1 MKRYVGKFIN
11 PAGQSCRVNVYDDN
25 YTGEAVEL
33 FMSPTPIVISE
44 SAQDLLTEPI
54 MASSAVL
61 TFISDPALEGLVV
74 EDEMQCAVEVLAD
87 DTLVWHGYLN
97 PEVRDDLL
105 PSITSEVTLNAT
117 STLSL
122 MSTRKI
128 SAAAEPLRSIA
139 QYIAEGLQACGNV
152 LTNICLPSVAKLT
165 ENDGYNSLWTLQA
178 QRDNFYTREEITS
191 TDDELYDEQSWA
203 DVLSNFLTLFGLTM
217 YEDYAS
223 GCIMLLSRDAD
234 ATYCR
239 MTLADFAAGTGAESY
254 ALPDSADMASLPMW
268 GTSHSTS
275 NYRPYSSV
283 KVTSQVN
290 AVEDTL
296 FSLDNAVGAPAFNG
310 FYRVGIGGTTDSP
323 SVRELCSGG
332 VRQLCPELRTFKPQA
347 DTATYKRIETFKGVE
362 ALDINYLVLPG
373 GGLPGYL
380 DAWLLGAIP
389 IKGGIGISNIA
400 VQETSFDPDFNPMI
414 LVRRSVDWPQNAA
427 LPTDKVLLPSGTD
440 IVRLSNTYAYG
451 QNWGL
456 SIDLE
461 LQDWYTWANMGA
473 FTMPLEIVLKAGKY
487 YWNGSEWQTDEV
499 SFVPEMETGEVQ
511 TLKSKDQ
518 CQDVKYYSNLIG
530 TLITRNSTDTAVSDD
545 PCLGLSLTLR
555 LRKEWCDKNPIGFL
569 IKKLDV
575 KISPYLRT
583 ADRDAFTGD
592 VKNVYVYR
600 KTEREKA
607 DNPLEIDLNVQGYH
621 GELLA
626 KSCLLSPSGETITG
640 LDYGEKLEIPEIGTV
655 SIISAPEDWLINHLK
670 GIYCRRRKRYKL
682 TVEGIDY
689 KTNTRYSYEG
699 ITYTTVAR
707 SVDPY
712 NNTTTL
718 TLERATKS
726 ANL

>member
-33 FMSPTPIVISE
+33 YMSPTPIVISE

-117 STLSL
+117 STLGL

-128 SAAAEPLRSIA
+128 SAEGEPLRSIA
-139 QYIAEGLQACGNV
+139 QYIVEALQACGNV
-152 LTNICLPSVAKLT
+152 LTDICLPSVAKVT
-165 ENDGYNSLWTLQA
+165 EKDGYNSLWTLQA

-203 DVLSNFLTLFGLTM
+203 DVLSNFLTLFGLTI

-239 MTLADFAAGTGAESY
+239 MTLADFAAGAGAENY

-296 FSLDNAVGAPAFNG
+296 FSLDKVVGAPAIEG
-310 FYRVGIGGTTDSP
+310 SGYRVGMVDIGDTNPTNE
-323 SVRELCSGG
+323 SVREMCSGG
-332 VRQLCPELRTFKPQA
+332 IRQIDRNLRVYKPSTEDKDYA
-347 DTATYKRIETFKGVE
+347 RIESFNGLSRADVVSGETFGLVSYV
-362 ALDINYLVLPG
+362 DI
-373 GGLPGYL
+373 
-380 DAWLLGAIP
+380 WLLGAIP
-389 IKGGIGISNIA
+389 LKGGIGQRNS
-400 VQETSFDPDFNPMI
+400 QTQFLSFDPAFDPM
-414 LVRRSVDWPQNAA
+414 LFVSTSVAWPQHSEMEGR
-427 LPTDKVLLPSGTD
+427 LLLPGQTELIRVENKYS
-440 IVRLSNTYAYG
+440 YG
-451 QNWGL
+451 SNWGM

-461 LQDWYTWANMGA
+461 LQSWYTDYQY
-473 FTMPLEIVLKAGKY
+473 FDFLDPLELILRVGDV
-487 YWNGSEWQTDEV
+487 YWNGKKWQSEEASFTPRTKKEGGVRITEDE
-499 SFVPEMETGEVQ
+499 
-511 TLKSKDQ
+511 
-518 CQDVKYYSNLIG
+518 CQDVKYYTNLKGILIPHTESDNTALPNSGIG
-530 TLITRNSTDTAVSDD
+530 LM
-545 PCLGLSLTLR
+545 LSVR
-555 LRKEWCDKNPIGFL
+555 LHKNWNPRIPAFI
-569 IKKLDV
+569 IKKCDL
-575 KISPYLRT
+575 KISPDLRT
-583 ADRDAFTGD
+583 ADRDAITGEPT
-592 VKNVYVYR
+592 NEYVYR
-600 KTEREKA
+600 KIYKK
-607 DNPLEIDLNVQGYH
+607 DGNNPLEIDLEVQGYH

-626 KSCLLSPSGETITG
+626 KSCLLSPSGDTITG
-640 LDYGEKLEIPEIGTV
+640 LDYGEKTEVPEVGIVAV
-655 SIISAPEDWLINHLK
+655 SQPPEDWLANHLK
-670 GIYCRRRKRYKL
+670 SIYCRSRKRYKL

-689 KTNTRYSYEG
+689 KTNTRYNYED

-707 SVDPY
+707 SVDLY
-712 NNTTTL
+712 NNTTNIV
-718 TLERATKS
+718 LERATKN

>member
-1 MKRYVGKFIN
+1 MLRYVSTFY
-11 PAGQSCRVNVYDDN
+11 ALDERRYTVNIYDDT
-25 YTGEAVEL
+25 YTGQPSGL
-33 FMSPTPIVISE
+33 YMSTDPVRISE

-61 TFISDPALEGLVV
+61 TFISDTALEGFAVD
-74 EDEMQCAVEVLAD
+74 DEMQCAVEVLVD

-117 STLSL
+117 STLGL

-128 SAAAEPLRSIA
+128 SAEGEPLQSIA
-139 QYIAEGLQACGNV
+139 AYIVEALEACGNV
-152 LTNICLPSVAKLT
+152 LTDICLPAVAKVT
-165 ENDGYNSLWTLQA
+165 ESDGYNSLWSLQA

-203 DVLSNFLTLFGLTM
+203 DVLSNFMTLFGLTM

-239 MTLADFAAGTGAESY
+239 MTLEDFAAATGAESY
-254 ALPDSADMASLPMW
+254 ALPDQSSLDGLPMW

-332 VRQLCPELRTFKPQA
+332 IRQLCPELRTFKPQA
-347 DTATYKRIETFKGVE
+347 DTATYNRIETFKGVE
-362 ALDINYLVLPG
+362 ALDINYLVQPG

-427 LPTDKVLLPSGTD
+427 LPTDKVSLPSGTD

-487 YWNGSEWQTDEV
+487 YWDGSGWQTDEV
-499 SFVPEMETGEVQ
+499 SFVPEMETGEEQ

-530 TLITRNSTDTAVSDD
+530 TLITRNSTDTTVSDD

-555 LRKEWCDKNPIGFL
+555 LRKEWCDTNPIGFL

-583 ADRDAFTGD
+583 ADRDAFTGEI
-592 VKNVYVYR
+592 KNVYVYR
-600 KTEREKA
+600 RTENEKA
-607 DNPLEIDLNVQGYH
+607 DNPLEVDLEVQGYH

-626 KSCLLSPSGETITG
+626 KSCLLSPFGETITG
-640 LDYGEKLEIPEIGTV
+640 LDYGEKMEIPGTGTV
-655 SIISAPEDWLINHLK
+655 SVISAPEDWLANHLK
-670 GIYCRRRKRYKL
+670 SIYCRRRKRYKL
-682 TVEGIDY
+682 TVEGINY
-689 KTNTRYSYEG
+689 KTNTRYNYEG

-718 TLERATKS
+718 TLERATKN

>member
-1 MKRYVGKFIN
+1 MLRYVSTFY
-11 PAGQSCRVNVYDDN
+11 ALDERRYTVNIYDDT
-25 YTGEAVEL
+25 YTGQPSGL
-33 FMSPTPIVISE
+33 YMSTDPVRISE

-61 TFISDPALEGLVV
+61 TFISDTALEGFAVD
-74 EDEMQCAVEVLAD
+74 DEMQCAVEVLVD
-87 DTLVWHGYLN
+87 NTLVWHGYLN

-117 STLSL
+117 STLGL

-128 SAAAEPLRSIA
+128 DAGGEPLRSIA
-139 QYIAEGLQACGNV
+139 QYIVEALQACGNV
-152 LTNICLPSVAKLT
+152 LTDICLPSVAKLT
-165 ENDGYNSLWTLQA
+165 DNDGYNSLWTLQA

-191 TDDELYDEQSWA
+191 TDDEMYDEQSWA

-217 YEDYAS
+217 MEDYAS

-254 ALPDSADMASLPMW
+254 TLPDSADMTSLPMW

-555 LRKEWCDKNPIGFL
+555 LRKEWCDKKPIGFL

-655 SIISAPEDWLINHLK
+655 SIISAPEEWLINHLK

-682 TVEGIDY
+682 TVEGINY
-689 KTNTRYSYEG
+689 KTNTRYNYED

-718 TLERATKS
+718 VLERATKN

>member
-1 MKRYVGKFIN
+1 MLRYVSTFY
-11 PAGQSCRVNVYDDN
+11 ALDERRYTVNIYDDT
-25 YTGEAVEL
+25 YTGQPSGL
-33 FMSPTPIVISE
+33 YMSTDPVRISE

-61 TFISDPALEGLVV
+61 TFISDTALEGFAVD
-74 EDEMQCAVEVLAD
+74 DEMQCAVEVLAD
-87 DTLVWHGYLN
+87 DRLVWHGYLN

-117 STLSL
+117 STLGL

-128 SAAAEPLRSIA
+128 SAEGEPLRSIA

-152 LTNICLPSVAKLT
+152 LTNICLPSVAKIT

-178 QRDNFYTREEITS
+178 QRDNFYAREEITS
-191 TDDELYDEQSWA
+191 TDDELYDEQSWT

-239 MTLADFAAGTGAESY
+239 MTLEDFAAGTGAESY
-254 ALPDSADMASLPMW
+254 ALPDSTDMASLPMW

-332 VRQLCPELRTFKPQA
+332 IRQLCPDLRTFKPQA
-347 DTATYKRIETFKGVE
+347 DTATYNRIETFKGVE
-362 ALDINYLVLPG
+362 ALDINYLVQPG

-427 LPTDKVLLPSGTD
+427 LPTDKVSLPSGTD

-461 LQDWYTWANMGA
+461 LQDWYTWVNMGT

-487 YWNGSEWQTDEV
+487 YWNGSGWQTDEV
-499 SFVPEMETGEVQ
+499 SFVPEMETGEEQ

-530 TLITRNSTDTAVSDD
+530 TLITRNSTDTTVSDD

-555 LRKEWCDKNPIGFL
+555 LRKEWCDTNPIGFL

-583 ADRDAFTGD
+583 ADRDAFTGEI
-592 VKNVYVYR
+592 KNVYVYR
-600 KTEREKA
+600 RTENEKA
-607 DNPLEIDLNVQGYH
+607 DNPLEVDLEVQGYH

-626 KSCLLSPSGETITG
+626 KSCLLSSSGETITG
-640 LDYGEKLEIPEIGTV
+640 LDYGEKMEIPGTGTV
-655 SIISAPEDWLINHLK
+655 SVISAPEEWLANHLK
-670 GIYCRRRKRYKL
+670 SIYCRRRKRYKL
-682 TVEGIDY
+682 TVEGINY
-689 KTNTRYSYEG
+689 KTNTRYNYEG

-718 TLERATKS
+718 TLERATKN